1 MTVSEAEV
9 RRTASL
15 GRACIGLF
23 AVSTAFP
30 IVAGTMPSVQ
40 QYELIGLVDVGVAFA
55 LIMIAAIVASRARH
69 RVNDTHQLIAQRVS
83 RVVVTV
89 IPGLLVLF
97 FVAGDRLDWTVL
109 LVGLGWRAWLL
120 LYTLPY
126 LAAALR
132 ERQ

>member
-1 MTVSEAEV
+1 
-9 RRTASL
+9 
-15 GRACIGLF
+15 
-23 AVSTAFP
+23 
-30 IVAGTMPSVQ
+30 MPSVQ